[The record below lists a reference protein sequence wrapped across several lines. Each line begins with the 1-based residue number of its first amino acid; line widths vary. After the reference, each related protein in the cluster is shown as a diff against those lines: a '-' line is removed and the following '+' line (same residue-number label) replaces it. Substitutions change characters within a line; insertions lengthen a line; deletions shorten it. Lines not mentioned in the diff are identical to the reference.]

1 MQFTFVVG
9 AFLALALVF
18 SAKASSPDPTSLLE
32 EADIVRTSDFAA
44 FEQLMT
50 RIESLHAKNNNFTL
64 SQQQKYFFQFL
75 KGYQNTFNGK
85 IDEAISVY
93 KNLESSS
100 ANNTLKLRAISSL
113 VNNYAIKRDFLAG
126 AKAINRLFEYR
137 EKVADDETVNGSFVV
152 AGIFYNQ
159 ALQFELGLSVAN
171 QLLQRELEGRHEC
184 FARQLKIE
192 AELGLTELLSD
203 YDYALDSIKFC
214 ESANEQ
220 LVANIIRT
228 FVAESMITENRIE
241 ESLILLN
248 EAEQKTLEIRYQPL
262 IGMHYSLTAKN
273 HLLLGQYELA
283 EQYGEKAL
291 EAINNFG
298 FTKALVKALE
308 IMYQSAEQQQQF
320 EKALNLLERFSEAEK
335 AYLDD
340 VKARGLAVQQAKYE
354 VLEQANK
361 IALLD
366 KQNALLK
373 SQTELA
379 LKQTQNERLALALAI
394 SLLII
399 LFVWLYR
406 SKKIQR
412 KLRKLAETDELT
424 GISNRHYFNSRA
436 RQHIKQARMQK
447 QPISFVLFDLD
458 HFKKVNDTFGHQTG
472 DWALK
477 KSVLEAK
484 LLCRSIDLIGR
495 MGGEEFAILLPG
507 CEIDEALKV
516 AEICR
521 NAIENIDTVESDH
534 DFKITASFG
543 VTDTTIS
550 GYTLEKLFAGADAAL
565 YYSKENGR
573 NQVYRFNSK
582 QMVLEN

>member
-1 MQFTFVVG
+1 MQFTLVLA
-9 AFLALALVF
+9 AFFGFALVF
-18 SAKASSPDPTSLLE
+18 TAKAASPDPVNLLK
-32 EADIVRTSDFAA
+32 EADIVRTSDFTA
-44 FEQLMT
+44 FEKLMT
-50 RIESLHAKNNNFTL
+50 RIESLHAENNDFTL

-85 IDEAISVY
+85 VDEAISVY
-93 KNLESSS
+93 KSIESSS
-100 ANNTLKLRAISSL
+100 ADDTLKLRAISSL
-113 VNNYAIKRDFLAG
+113 VNNYAIKRDFLSG

-137 EKVADDETVNGSFVV
+137 EKVADNQTVNGSFVV

-171 QLLQRELEGRHEC
+171 QLLQRDLQARPEC

-192 AELGLTELLSD
+192 AELGLTQLLSN
-203 YDYALDSIKFC
+203 YDYALDSIGFC
-214 ESANEQ
+214 ENANEH

-228 FVAESMITENRIE
+228 FVAESMTTENRIE
-241 ESLILLN
+241 ESLQLLS
-248 EAEQKTLEIRYQPL
+248 EAEQETLEIRYQPL

-273 HLLLGQYELA
+273 YLSLEQYGLA
-283 EQYGEKAL
+283 ELYGEKAL
-291 EAINNFG
+291 AAISDFG

-308 IMYQSAEQQQQF
+308 IMYKSAEQQQHF

-335 AYLDD
+335 AYLND

-361 IALLD
+361 IELLD

-373 SQTELA
+373 SETALA
-379 LKQTQNERLALALAI
+379 VKQTQNERLALTLAI
-394 SLLII
+394 SLLVV
-399 LFVWLYR
+399 LFVWIYR
-406 SKKIQR
+406 SRKIQR

-424 GISNRHYFNSRA
+424 GISNRHYFNNRA
-436 RQHIKQARMQK
+436 RHYIRQAQMQK

-458 HFKKVNDTFGHQTG
+458 HFKKVNDAFGHQTG

-484 LLCRSIDLIGR
+484 LLCRSVDLIGR

-507 CEIDEALKV
+507 CEVNEALKI

-521 NAIENIDTVESDH
+521 NAIENINTLESDH

-543 VTDTTIS
+543 VTDSAIS

-573 NQVYRFNSK
+573 NQVYRFNSQ
-582 QMVLEN
+582 QMAIET